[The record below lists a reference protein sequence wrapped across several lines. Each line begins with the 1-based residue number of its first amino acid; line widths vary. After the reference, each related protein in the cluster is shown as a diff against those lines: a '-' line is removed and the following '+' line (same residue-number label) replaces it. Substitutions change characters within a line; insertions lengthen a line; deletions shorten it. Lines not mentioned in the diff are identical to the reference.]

1 MNKRDSLYIDFK
13 DGHIK
18 WGFSLGIRPIGF
30 LDEPEKHGEWEN
42 RATYL
47 DICTCGNL
55 DCQAYV
61 SRYADDGSL
70 CKEQTLYLRN
80 EVSVLISLYL
90 DLRAK
95 LTELIALRNQYEQ
108 TLANVDENRQN
119 TIDNYKVLMDII
131 PTSLMEMVHTR
142 DAVLSSG
149 AIEVLWED
157 GEDGSKIG
165 RLWWIDC
172 PLYEL
177 IKPQPL
183 MIEDGIDRAKKLA
196 EEIEPAEIG
205 SFWTEDDL
213 KSLFNLNQNDDANTD
228 DD

>member
-1 MNKRDSLYIDFK
+1 MNKNDLYYDFI

-18 WGFSLGIRPIGF
+18 WADSLGLRPIGF
-30 LDEPEKHGEWEN
+30 LDEPEKYGEWES

-47 DICTCGNL
+47 DVCNCGNP

-80 EVSVLISLYL
+80 EVSVLISLYVE
-90 DLRAK
+90 LRAK
-95 LTELIALRNQYEQ
+95 TAELIALRNQAEQ
-108 TLANVDENRQN
+108 WLGNVDENRQS
-119 TIDNYKVLMDII
+119 TIDNYSRLMDVI
-131 PTSLMEMVHTR
+131 PTAMLEMIHTR
-142 DAVLSSG
+142 DAIQTSG

-183 MIEDGIDRAKKLA
+183 MLDDGIDRAKKL
-196 EEIEPAEIG
+196 EDEIEAAEIG
-205 SFWTEDDL
+205 SFWTDDDL
-213 KSLFNLNQNDDANTD
+213 KNLFNLSQDDDINTD
-228 DD
+228 ED